1 MLIRRPL
8 RRHSEH
14 WPSRRE
20 PPFGRA
26 YDRDV
31 DRLTGLASRCEFVA
45 SLPALSAQERFSL
58 VLFDVDDLRALNGRY
73 GHVEVDRLLA
83 LLGSVIRE
91 RCGVGE
97 MGARHGGDE
106 FAMSLLEDEPSEVI
120 REVDHIRGRFG
131 EARDGAT
138 FERWNLRRQDPRPR
152 AGQTLAAR
160 SCGQRAVGSEEARSL
175 RAEHLSRRVTP
186 NTGPA
191 NLPMRLPETAT
202 CARGGGCVRA
212 REELALLGEC

>member
-1 MLIRRPL
+1 
-8 RRHSEH
+8 
-14 WPSRRE
+14 
-20 PPFGRA
+20 
-26 YDRDV
+26 
-31 DRLTGLASRCEFVA
+31 
-45 SLPALSAQERFSL
+45 

-97 MGARHGGDE
+97 MSARLGGDE

-131 EARDGAT
+131 EATDGAT
-138 FERWNLRRQDPRPR
+138 LSVGICDGR
-152 AGQTLAAR
+152 TLARAPVRPSLLEAADSALWEGRKAR
-160 SCGQRAVGSEEARSL
+160 SR

-191 NLPMRLPETAT
+191 NLPVRLPDPAT
-202 CARGGGCVRA
+202 CAGGGGCGRA